1 MSALFMLSLLAAL
14 LLTGCGTGLEGAGV
28 ATEVELPVTVVRLSE
43 GETRAVAVRAN
54 GMFEAQAAMLG
65 LTVEVGRGEL
75 LLTAP
80 DEVTRLRQGNV
91 VIRGAEPLSILL
103 VEVFPR
109 EASPVILAGR

>member
-1 MSALFMLSLLAAL
+1 M
-14 LLTGCGTGLEGAGV
+14 EGAGV